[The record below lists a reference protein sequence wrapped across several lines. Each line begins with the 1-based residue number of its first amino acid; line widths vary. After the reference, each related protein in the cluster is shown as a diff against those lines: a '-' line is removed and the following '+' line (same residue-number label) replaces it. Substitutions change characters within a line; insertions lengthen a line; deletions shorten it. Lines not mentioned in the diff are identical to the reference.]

1 MHHGVRQGSILGP
14 LFFIKFIN
22 DLPLHVIS
30 DVDLFADDTTVTPSA
45 DDSETAQLNTE
56 LGKSVNEIQH
66 WANTNKLPLNK
77 EKTKVMMISGRRI
90 AS

>member
-1 MHHGVRQGSILGP
+1 MAETYLSGRAQLVSLNGEESSNAIMHHGVRQGSILGP

-45 DDSETAQLNTE
+45 DYSGIAQLNTE
-56 LGKSVNEIQH
+56 LSY
-66 WANTNKLPLNK
+66 P
-77 EKTKVMMISGRRI
+77 
-90 AS
+90 